1 MTRDFGRDLWGV
13 KMNSRGN
20 DKKASKILYIQ
31 TSGVDTPERLY
42 APFILA
48 MTAKAMGVE
57 ASIFFMI
64 KGITTLKRGVAEN
77 IKIGSFPSLKEVMD
91 QAIRSGVKLYA
102 CAQSCEL
109 LNMPKT
115 DLVEYVTVAGAATVN
130 DLVLDADAT
139 ICF

>member
-1 MTRDFGRDLWGV
+1 MEEKIMRE
-13 KMNSRGN
+13 NN
-20 DKKASKILYIQ
+20 EKKVVRILYIQ

-48 MTAKAMGVE
+48 MTARAMNID

-64 KGITTLKRGVAEN
+64 KGITPLKRGVAEG
-77 IKIGSFPSLKEVMD
+77 IKIGNFPSLKEVMD
-91 QAIRSGVKLYA
+91 QAVKSGVKLYA

-139 ICF
+139 LCF

>member
-1 MTRDFGRDLWGV
+1 MKKDLERNNLEENNKKV
-13 KMNSRGN
+13 KR
-20 DKKASKILYIQ
+20 ILYIQ

-48 MTAKAMGVE
+48 MTARAMGVE

-64 KGITTLKRGVAEN
+64 KGITTLKQGMAEG
-77 IKIGSFPSLKEVMD
+77 IKIGNFPSLKEVMD
-91 QAIRSGVKLYA
+91 QAVKAGVKLYA

-115 DLVEYVTVAGAATVN
+115 DLVNYARVAGAATVN

-139 ICF
+139 LCF

>member
-1 MTRDFGRDLWGV
+1 
-13 KMNSRGN
+13 MNSKDLDRN
-20 DKKASKILYIQ
+20 NLEESNKKAKRILYIQ

-48 MTAKAMGVE
+48 MTARAMGVE

-64 KGITTLKRGVAEN
+64 KGITALKQGVAEG
-77 IKIGSFPSLKEVMD
+77 IKIGNFPALKEVMD
-91 QAIRSGVKLYA
+91 QAVKAGVKLYA

-109 LNMPKT
+109 LNMPRT
-115 DLVEYVTVAGAATVN
+115 ALVSYATVAGAATVN

-139 ICF
+139 LCF

>member
-1 MTRDFGRDLWGV
+1 MKR
-13 KMNSRGN
+13 
-20 DKKASKILYIQ
+20 ILYIQ

-48 MTAKAMGVE
+48 MTARAMGVE

-64 KGITTLKRGVAEN
+64 KGITTLKQGMAEG
-77 IKIGSFPSLKEVMD
+77 IKIGNFPSLKEVMD
-91 QAIRSGVKLYA
+91 QAVKAGVKLYA

-115 DLVEYVTVAGAATVN
+115 DLVNYARVAGAATVN

-139 ICF
+139 LCF